1 MDPDGAYS
9 QLIRLQEANKDSE
22 RVSEDRTEFSME
34 SMRQSSQRVGYLR
47 SMSRGS
53 SVGRSS
59 RRSLSV
65 FGLTTGLDFLDAG
78 DAEVE
83 DVTEEASKSPP
94 VSLSRLAALNKP
106 EIPMLL
112 IGTIGAVVCGVIL
125 PIFGLLISTVI
136 KTFYQPPDQLKKD
149 TKFWAL
155 IYIALGVASLVA
167 HPWRAYFFSIAGCR
181 LIERI
186 RSLCF
191 EKVVH
196 MEMSWF
202 DEGDHSSGAIGA
214 RLSADAASVRAL
226 VGDSLS
232 QNVGN
237 IASAVAGL
245 VIAFVASWE
254 LALIVLALIPLIG
267 INSLIQIKFMKGF
280 SGDAKVCFQYQ
291 YLFDIGSCIITSI
304 IKSPLVICTAEY
316 VRGSKP
322 SCK

>member
-1 MDPDGAYS
+1 MDPNGAYS
-9 QLIRLQEANKDSE
+9 QLIRLQEASKDSE
-22 RVSEDRTEFSME
+22 RISEDVNRAEFSLESM
-34 SMRQSSQRVGYLR
+34 SMRQSSQRAPYLR
-47 SMSRGS
+47 SISRGS

-65 FGLTTGLDFLDAG
+65 FGLTTGLDLPDAG
-78 DAEVE
+78 DLE
-83 DVTEEASKSPP
+83 DTIEETSKAPP
-94 VSLSRLAALNKP
+94 VSLRRLAALNKP
-106 EIPMLL
+106 EIPVLL

-136 KTFYQPPDQLKKD
+136 KTFYQPPEQLKKD
-149 TKFWAL
+149 TKFWAV
-155 IYIALGVASLVA
+155 IYIVLGVASLVA
-167 HPWRAYFFSIAGCR
+167 HPWRAYFFSVAGCK

-186 RSLCF
+186 RSVCF

-196 MEMSWF
+196 MEVSWF
-202 DEGDHSSGAIGA
+202 DETEHSSGAIGA
-214 RLSADAASVRAL
+214 RLSSDAASVRAL

-267 INSLIQIKFMKGF
+267 INSLIQIRFMKGF
-280 SGDAKVCFQYQ
+280 SGDAKVCFD
-291 YLFDIGSCIITSI
+291 L
-304 IKSPLVICTAEY
+304 K
-316 VRGSKP
+316 
-322 SCK
+322 